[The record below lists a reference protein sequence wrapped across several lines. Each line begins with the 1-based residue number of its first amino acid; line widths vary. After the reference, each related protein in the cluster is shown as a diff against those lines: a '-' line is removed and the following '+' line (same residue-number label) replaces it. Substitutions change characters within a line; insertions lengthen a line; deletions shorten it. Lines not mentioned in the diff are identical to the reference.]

1 MPVLIIPTAI
11 QKDAANT
18 NGEMTMIPIEG
29 RWVCNECGHIFY
41 EAEASM
47 CDECGS
53 NDIEE
58 VEDYETDDN
67 S

>member
-1 MPVLIIPTAI
+1 
-11 QKDAANT
+11 
-18 NGEMTMIPIEG
+18 MIPVEG

-58 VEDYETDDN
+58 VEDYETNDY